1 MAKENFGNSF
11 SNLPNCAA
19 DYIRD
24 VIKKMR
30 WQKKVRADVQAE
42 LIGHFEDALKDCKTD
57 EEKNRTAKEIISG
70 FGDAKLIATLARRAK
85 KRCRPLWQKIFIKTF
100 QTSGIIIVLF
110 ILYVIWFLSGKPK
123 ITTNYVAELNRIV
136 KPVAADDS
144 QNAAV
149 YYDEAAKKIET
160 LPENLKNI
168 FAKSYYECNEPEK
181 VQGQDWLAKN
191 QEILTLVAIGSE
203 KPYCWDKYESEN
215 NDTMSVLLPHL
226 KEYKNIA
233 RILCWKACFS
243 ASGGNCLQGFENII
257 TTYKLGKHIKT
268 EPILIEQLVGIAIE
282 NLSAQNLR
290 QILSKY
296 NIDVLELRKLQD
308 ELSAITQNETFR
320 MNFKAERMC
329 GYDAIQRTFT
339 DDVFGGHIYLKEFG
353 KLMGEVS
360 GANDIQ
366 EQVFWANL
374 AIFHALFIQPGKK
387 ETLKA
392 SDEIYDCYD
401 KLSVLTPFEQRSMEA
416 NIHEKIQEL
425 ANKNMF
431 LAMIYPG
438 FDKIAGLAYRNKAEI
453 QATTTIIAII
463 RCKQENGTYPDKLE
477 QLLDKGLLKE
487 IPLDPYSDK
496 PLVYKKSE
504 NGFTLYSVGS
514 DFVDNGGKMGVD
526 KKGKPNLWDI
536 DGSDAVFWPV
546 VHPKK

>member
-1 MAKENFGNSF
+1 MNENSKNPF
-11 SNLPNCAA
+11 SNLPSCAA
-19 DYIRD
+19 DYIRL
-24 VIKKMR
+24 VIKKIR
-30 WQKKVRADVQAE
+30 WQKKARADVQAE
-42 LIGHFEDALKDCKTD
+42 LIGHFEDALKDCKTNED
-57 EEKNRTAKEIISG
+57 KEKTARELISN

-85 KRCRPLWQKIFIKTF
+85 KHCRPLWQKTFIKAF

-123 ITTNYVAELNRIV
+123 ITVNYIAELNRIV

-181 VQGQDWLAKN
+181 KQGQDWLAKN
-191 QEILTLVAIGSE
+191 QEVLNLVIAGSD
-203 KPYCWDKYESEN
+203 KPYCWDKYESKN

-226 KEYKNIA
+226 KEYRNIA

-243 ASGGNCLQGFENII
+243 ASGGNYRQGFENII

-296 NIDVLELRKLQD
+296 NIDALELRNLQD

-339 DDVFGGHIYLKEFG
+339 DDVFGGHLYLKEFG

-360 GANDIQ
+360 GANSTQ
-366 EQVFWANL
+366 EQIFWASSEL
-374 AIFHALFIQPGKK
+374 LHALFIQPGKN

-392 SDEIYDCYD
+392 TAEIYDYYD
-401 KLSVLTPFEQRSMEA
+401 KLSVMTPFEQRSA
-416 NIHEKIQEL
+416 NINEKIQEL
-425 ANKNMF
+425 ANKNML
-431 LAMIYPG
+431 LAMFCPG

-453 QATTTIIAII
+453 QAATIIIAII
-463 RCKQENGTYPDKLE
+463 RRKQENGTYPDKLE

-546 VHPKK
+546 AHPKK